1 MVRTWLSL
9 RSEGHA
15 FTGNTTT
22 AAVPEKYKQNFVV
35 LSFPLALD
43 FWYPS
48 LTFFM
53 SFSDTTPSISL
64 STCENQEILN
74 SKLVVVLILF
84 IYYQRLD
91 NNLVRRAHGHVG
103 YRGSVDFS
111 QQQRECEEEYPLVNV
126 IFYLL
131 YEAEN
136 GPIP

>member
-1 MVRTWLSL
+1 M
-9 RSEGHA
+9 
-15 FTGNTTT
+15 TG
-22 AAVPEKYKQNFVV
+22 
-35 LSFPLALD
+35 PLALD
-43 FWYPS
+43 FWHPS
-48 LTFFM
+48 LKIFM

-64 STCENQEILN
+64 STCENREILN

-91 NNLVRRAHGHVG
+91 NNLVRRAHQAMLVTA
-103 YRGSVDFS
+103 SSLDFS
-111 QQQRECEEEYPLVNV
+111 QQQREWEEEYPLVNV